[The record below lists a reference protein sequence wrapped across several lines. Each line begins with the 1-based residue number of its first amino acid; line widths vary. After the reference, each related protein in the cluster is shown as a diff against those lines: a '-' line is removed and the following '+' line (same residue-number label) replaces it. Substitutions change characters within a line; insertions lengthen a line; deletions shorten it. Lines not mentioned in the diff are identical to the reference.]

1 MAESE
6 GLGFDSGEG
15 LGAPAAS
22 SLPPRKRLLAGLK
35 KQQQPNGWLSSSSSS
50 YSSSP
55 SASTVVNSPS
65 PASAPAPAPAALEGL
80 KKQQHQNGWLSSSSS
95 SYSSSPA
102 ASTVVNSPSPASAPA
117 PAALEGSGNP
127 NLKSP
132 QEIAETSKAAALAA
146 AEVAAAAKR
155 VAVEKAAVAVK
166 AATAAK
172 AALELAASAAARE
185 EMEGRGFC
193 VNIKSKPT
201 KKKHVPIELLYKG
214 EQIET
219 GGAEEEEEEERA
231 PTVLL
236 RCKRN
241 AVKAKHEPIKLSYK
255 GKRIET
261 KGVKD
266 NANTEVMPHSLN
278 DEELARQLHRA
289 INSSPRISRNMGH
302 LDARHHSEK
311 QMDYNLCSPSSSP
324 VSPSKKSDRQTLRF
338 VSTLQAVV
346 SDAQHGLEELGV
358 CAYSKAVTSNVN
370 DWSSEAEVCNLDK
383 VAETVSEAMEEENFE
398 SRKNKLEVSKM
409 EEEASCSLR
418 CNGPAADQHDLDIKD
433 ATSVNKGGLKRK
445 KTSLNTWNIE
455 ECGEAGLSKCS
466 RTQIHSGN
474 HQEDCLGQRTEGSPL
489 TDESTLRSHAKR
501 SNMRRNLERRT
512 KSISED
518 FPQESDLS
526 VEATSTCRRDIL
538 KPDQKFAG
546 SVNLSST
553 QLSHCLPPK
562 TPIFTSRSARRRT

>member
-15 LGAPAAS
+15 LGTPAAS

-35 KQQQPNGWLSSSSSS
+35 KQQQ
-50 YSSSP
+50 
-55 SASTVVNSPS
+55 
-65 PASAPAPAPAALEGL
+65 
-80 KKQQHQNGWLSSSSS
+80 QNGWLSSSSS

-102 ASTVVNSPSPASAPA
+102 ASTVVNSPSPAPA
-117 PAALEGSGNP
+117 VLEGLGNP
-127 NLKSP
+127 NSKSP
-132 QEIAETSKAAALAA
+132 QEIVETSKAAALAA

-155 VAVEKAAVAVK
+155 VAVEKAAAAVK
-166 AATAAK
+166 AAAAAK
-172 AALELAASAAARE
+172 SALELAASAAARE

-193 VNIKSKPT
+193 VNSKSKPT
-201 KKKHVPIELLYKG
+201 KKKHVPIKLLYKG

-219 GGAEEEEEEERA
+219 GAEEEEEEERP

-236 RCKRN
+236 RSKRN
-241 AVKAKHEPIKLSYK
+241 PVKVKHEPIKLSYK

-266 NANTEVMPHSLN
+266 DASTVLMPHSLN

-302 LDARHHSEK
+302 LNVRLHSEK
-311 QMDYNLCSPSSSP
+311 RMDSNLCSPSSSP
-324 VSPSKKSDRQTLRF
+324 VSPPKKSDRPTLRF
-338 VSTLQAVV
+338 VSSVEAVV
-346 SDAQHGLEELGV
+346 SDRHHASEELGG
-358 CAYSKAVTSNVN
+358 CAYSKAVTSNVD
-370 DWSSEAEVCNLDK
+370 DWSLEAEVCNLDK
-383 VAETVSEAMEEENFE
+383 VAETASEAMEEENFE
-398 SRKNKLEVSKM
+398 LRENKTEASIM

-418 CNGPAADQHDLDIKD
+418 CNGPASDQHDFDIKD
-433 ATSVNKGGLKRK
+433 AISVNIGGLKRK
-445 KTSLNTWNIE
+445 KTSLNTRNIE
-455 ECGEAGLSKCS
+455 ECDEAGLSKSS
-466 RTQIHSGN
+466 RTHLHSGN
-474 HQEDCLGQRTEGSPL
+474 QQEDHLGQRTEGSPL

-501 SNMRRNLERRT
+501 SNTRRNLERRT

-518 FPQESDLS
+518 FAQESDLS

-538 KPDQKFAG
+538 KPDKKFAG

-553 QLSHCLPPK
+553 QLCQSLPPK
-562 TPIFTSRSARRRT
+562 TPIFTSRSARRRA

>member
-6 GLGFDSGEG
+6 GFGFDSGEG
-15 LGAPAAS
+15 PGAPAAS

-35 KQQQPNGWLSSSSSS
+35 KQQQ
-50 YSSSP
+50 
-55 SASTVVNSPS
+55 
-65 PASAPAPAPAALEGL
+65 
-80 KKQQHQNGWLSSSSS
+80 QNGWLSSSSS

-102 ASTVVNSPSPASAPA
+102 ASTVVNSPSPAPV
-117 PAALEGSGNP
+117 ALEELGNP

-146 AEVAAAAKR
+146 AEAAAAAKR
-155 VAVEKAAVAVK
+155 VAVEKAALAVK
-166 AATAAK
+166 AAAAAK
-172 AALELAASAAARE
+172 SALELAASAAARE

-193 VNIKSKPT
+193 VNVKSKPT
-201 KKKHVPIELLYKG
+201 KKKHVPIKLLYKG

-219 GGAEEEEEEERA
+219 GGAEEEEEERP

-236 RCKRN
+236 RCKRSP
-241 AVKAKHEPIKLSYK
+241 VKVKHEPIKYSYK

-266 NANTEVMPHSLN
+266 DASTVVMPHLLN

-302 LDARHHSEK
+302 LDARPHSEK
-311 QMDYNLCSPSSSP
+311 QIDSNLCSPSSSP
-324 VSPSKKSDRQTLRF
+324 VSPSKKSDRPTLRL
-338 VSTLQAVV
+338 VSTVEAVV
-346 SDAQHGLEELGV
+346 SDRQHASEELGV
-358 CAYSKAVTSNVN
+358 CAYSKAVTSNVD

-383 VAETVSEAMEEENFE
+383 VAETVSEVMEEENFE
-398 SRKNKLEVSKM
+398 SRENKIEASIMEEENFESRENKIEASIM

-418 CNGPAADQHDLDIKD
+418 CNGPATDQNDFEIKD
-433 ATSVNKGGLKRK
+433 AISVNKGGLKRK
-445 KTSLNTWNIE
+445 KTSLNTRNIK
-455 ECGEAGLSKCS
+455 ECEEAGLSKCS
-466 RTQIHSGN
+466 RTQFQSGN
-474 HQEDCLGQRTEGSPL
+474 HQEDRLGQRTEGSPL

-553 QLSHCLPPK
+553 QLSHSLPPK
-562 TPIFTSRSARRRT
+562 TPIVASRSARRRT